1 MKLKLKLEPEQKPGQ
16 SDGSGSSQ
24 ISRLRLRNSAHK
36 MRVAQDI
43 SINRVGNQVQQDTL
57 LDKLTDDA
65 IAQLYVTKFS
75 TISLYLT
82 KLYAT
87 KRFAIASSVTCS
99 EIRNSDNSIGFRRT
113 VFVRVNKI
121 N

>member
-65 IAQLYVTKFS
+65 
-75 TISLYLT
+75 
-82 KLYAT
+82 
-87 KRFAIASSVTCS
+87 
-99 EIRNSDNSIGFRRT
+99 T
-113 VFVRVNKI
+113 V
-121 N
+121 